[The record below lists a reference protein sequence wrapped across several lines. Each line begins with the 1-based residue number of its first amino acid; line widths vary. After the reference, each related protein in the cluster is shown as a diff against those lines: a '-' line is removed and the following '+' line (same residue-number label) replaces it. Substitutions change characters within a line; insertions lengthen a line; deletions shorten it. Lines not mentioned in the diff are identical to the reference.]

1 MALDA
6 FIFKRHNIKIEFHL
20 DIIQLK
26 FMQMVKK
33 KKKKPPQN
41 VWNFIA
47 YLSLIQIWSFRTEK

>member
-33 KKKKPPQN
+33 KKKKAPTKCLK
-41 VWNFIA
+41 F
-47 YLSLIQIWSFRTEK
+47 YCLSKLNTDLKF

>member
-41 VWNFIA
+41 V
-47 YLSLIQIWSFRTEK
+47 